1 MNISIVT
8 GPWFP
13 IPPLQ
18 GGSVA
23 RLWHGL
29 AEEFSARNH
38 NVTVFCRSYPSQ
50 PDQEVINNVTY
61 LRRGGFPQS
70 RSITLDL
77 LKDLIYAIQL
87 LPILQRSDILIIN
100 DFWLPVFATLFRP
113 DAGQIVFNANR
124 FPKKQYF
131 LYGGVSLFTAAS
143 NAIESAIIQQYPA
156 ATSRTQVIHNPIN
169 TEVFCPSTPF
179 SASSTSKIILY
190 VGRIHPEKGV
200 HLLIEAFAILVECM
214 PNVKLKVLGPVKE
227 HQGGGG
233 DDYYNTLQS
242 KALGLPIEFLDP
254 IFDQQLLAD
263 VYRSANLFCYP
274 SLAEKGEAFGV
285 APLEAMATGLVPIV
299 SNLDCFRDFIEDG
312 KTGYYFNHRSSEAAS
327 ELSKVL
333 ATAIMNWDVTSKMGL
348 EAIQIAQRFS
358 YSKIADL
365 YLESFEKLLNTRELN
380 K

>member
-13 IPPLQ
+13 VPPLQ

-38 NVTVFCRSYPSQ
+38 NVTVFCRSYPGQ
-50 PDQEVINNVTY
+50 PKKEVINNVNY
-61 LRRGGFPQS
+61 IRHGGFPQS
-70 RSITLDL
+70 RSIALDL
-77 LKDLIYAIQL
+77 LKDLVYAIQL
-87 LPILQRSDILIIN
+87 LPVLQCSDILIIN

-131 LYGGVSLFTAAS
+131 LYRGVKLFTAAS
-143 NAIESAIIQQYPA
+143 NAIENAIIQQYPA
-156 ATSRTQVIHNPIN
+156 ASSRTRVIHNPIN
-169 TEVFCPSTPF
+169 TQIFCPSNTL
-179 SASSTSKIILY
+179 STNRISKNILY

-200 HLLIEAFAILVECM
+200 HLLIEAFTILVKQM
-214 PNVKLKVLGPVKE
+214 PNVKLKVLGPFKE

-242 KALGLPIEFLDP
+242 KALGLPIEFLEP

-263 VYRSANLFCYP
+263 IYCSADLFCYP

-299 SNLDCFRDFIEDG
+299 SSLDCFKDFIEDG
-312 KTGYYFNHRSSEAAS
+312 KTGYYFNHRDSEAAS
-327 ELSKVL
+327 KLSKVL
-333 ATAIMNWDVTSKMGL
+333 ATAISNWEVTSTMRLK
-348 EAIQIAQRFS
+348 AIQTAQKFS
-358 YSKIADL
+358 YGKIANL
-365 YLESFEKLLNTRELN
+365 YLESFEELLNI